1 MLRSLIEIGAGCLI
15 MILPRAPFLR
25 QGSRDRNSSFSG
37 TAAGKKVHYYS
48 ITAAFLFLL
57 FAFLLLHKVTEIPT
71 PWHVDEAGMAY
82 DALSISEYGVDR
94 YLYKDPVYFIN
105 FGGGQNALYTYLAA
119 LCIKL
124 LGYSVLSIRLPAVI
138 LSFAAFIMFVRTV
151 RREMGEP
158 AALIAAGLFCILP
171 FSVMHSRWGLE
182 SYLLFPMIVISTSV
196 FTEAARSG
204 KTLLYFFSGVL
215 FGITLYT
222 YAVAY
227 IFLAVFL
234 LIILSYLFALRQI
247 RWQQL
252 IALGIPLFLLALPL
266 ILMLAVN
273 NGYLS
278 EIRTPLFSI
287 PKMLKYRSGSISLKQ
302 ILPNLQFSR
311 ENLFYKIFFNDGL
324 MYNSVTRYGT
334 LYYFSLPFILSGF
347 ILSCKNAVKNLQEK
361 KYSFDF
367 VITAV
372 FLSALLTSLTITE
385 PNINRV
391 NEIYFPLIYFLCVG
405 LSRVM
410 KSGKP
415 AALLT
420 IGIYLVLSAGFF
432 RYYFIDFPK
441 VSDDSF
447 YISSISDLKEALA
460 FAEEVRQ
467 DSRPVSV
474 IGKSQ
479 PYIYTILALKTD
491 PYTFD
496 REKVTEQ
503 LEVTAFR
510 QYSFLGYLKWD
521 EIPTDTVYI
530 FRDKNTI
537 PQNIMEMG
545 FDTKDFGSIRIYY
558 NTR

>member
-25 QGSRDRNSSFSG
+25 QGSRDGNCSASG
-37 TAAGKKVHYYS
+37 PAAGKKRHSYS
-48 ITAAFLFLL
+48 IFVTVLFLL
-57 FAFLLLHKVTEIPT
+57 FAFLLLYKITEIPT

-82 DALSISEYGVDR
+82 DALSIAEYGVDR

-138 LSFAAFIMFVRTV
+138 LSLAAFIMFVRTV
-151 RREMGEP
+151 RREMGGPE
-158 AALIAAGLFCILP
+158 ALIAAGLFCILP
-171 FSVMHSRWGLE
+171 FSVMHSRWALE
-182 SYLLFPMIVISTSV
+182 SYLLFPMMVISTAV

-204 KTLLYFFSGVL
+204 KTLLCFCSGIL

-227 IFLAVFL
+227 IFLAIFL
-234 LIILSYLFALRQI
+234 LISLPYLLALRQI
-247 RWQQL
+247 RWKQL
-252 IALGIPLFLLALPL
+252 AALGIPLFLLALPL

-311 ENLFYKIFFNDGL
+311 ENIFYKIFFNDGL

-347 ILSCKNAVKNLQEK
+347 ILSCKNAVKNLREK

-367 VITAV
+367 MITAV
-372 FLSALLTSLTITE
+372 FLSALLTSLLITE

-391 NEIYFPLIYFLCVG
+391 NEIYFPLIYFLCIG
-405 LSRVM
+405 LSRVK
-410 KSGKP
+410 KSGKA

-432 RYYFIDFPK
+432 HYYFNDFQK

-447 YISSISDLKEALA
+447 YIASIADLEEALA

-467 DSRPVSV
+467 NDRQVFV

-479 PYIYTILALKTD
+479 PYVYTILALKTD

-496 REKVTEQ
+496 REKATEQ

-510 QYSFLGYLKWD
+510 QYSFLGYLTWD

-537 PQNIMEMG
+537 PKNIMEMG
-545 FDTKDFGSIRIYY
+545 FDTKDFGSIRVYY
-558 NTR
+558 NTK